1 MKTLPDFSNLSKNQ
15 KEERYR
21 NAFEVSSDYKLVID
35 AFNKHFPTELEEEM
49 KYKLC
54 RIPDVKFQQ
63 FIGKTCPSC
72 SKIIPA
78 FMTNVFYI
86 GPERNSN
93 PSNCLSYPPT
103 VKFKGT
109 NIVGKTTLRDIFFSY
124 QKYSEKEN
132 VSVTYLSYGNRNFDL
147 DRKVF
152 DVLKT
157 DKGFDK
163 HYFSFPFDIKSGDLE
178 EIQIPPIVF
187 PIHLL

>member
-1 MKTLPDFSNLSKNQ
+1 MSRNQ

-21 NAFEVSSDYKLVID
+21 NAFEVSSEYKLVID
-35 AFNKHFPTELEEEM
+35 AFKKHFPNELKEEM

-54 RIPDVKFQQ
+54 RILDVKFTQ
-63 FIGKTCPSC
+63 FTGKTCNSC
-72 SKIIPA
+72 SH
-78 FMTNVFYI
+78 
-86 GPERNSN
+86 

-109 NIVGKTTLRDIFFSY
+109 KIVGKTTLRDIFFSY